1 MKDID
6 GLSATSA
13 KKPCHRITPSD
24 THSKYIIFFNSKILT
39 IDSLTRKE
47 AKWWSKDRENI
58 KSGYGLI
65 IKKASECNYVCS
77 HRLSATPIRRETTR
91 ELSNK
96 LRGHSNKENLQE

>member
-13 KKPCHRITPSD
+13 KKTCHKITPSD
-24 THSKYIIFFNSKILT
+24 THSKHIIFFNSKILT

-47 AKWWSKDRENI
+47 VKWWSKDRENI

-65 IKKASECNYVCS
+65 IKKASKHNCVCS
-77 HRLSATPIRRETTR
+77 HRLPATPNRRETTR
-91 ELSNK
+91 EMSHK
-96 LRGHSNKENLQE
+96 LQGHSNKENLQE